1 MPKTL
6 YPTHP
11 CLYDSRGVSQCTG
24 NNDNVQT
31 NDHPRQIADIRSTL
45 SSTNNGTIAYSYAL
59 TDYYNAVQQ
68 AQAELD
74 STLDGLGNV
83 SGSVNNIMN
92 AQYESTMIAGVMWA
106 TLGTVLLY
114 FTFTGLNK

>member
-1 MPKTL
+1 MRPTQ

-11 CLYDSRGVSQCTG
+11 CLYDSNAPCTG
-24 NNDNVQT
+24 DNDNVQT
-31 NDHPRQIADIRSTL
+31 NTYPRSIPYMQRTLNSTGK
-45 SSTNNGTIAYSYAL
+45 GTVSYAYAL
-59 TDYYNAVQQ
+59 ADYYSAVKH
-68 AQAELD
+68 AQATLD

-83 SGSVNNIMN
+83 SGSVNNIMS

-106 TLGTVLLY
+106 TLGTVVLY